1 MTLGR
6 YFLGLLLL
14 GIAVVPLQSASSLWR
29 ARLISSWSG
38 APARL
43 AEIVADLAVMTVVM
57 ELLGAVHLFR
67 AAPVVASLAVI
78 GLAGIWAAR
87 RYDRTHAPVEPS
99 AGAAGTAPL
108 AANAVALVATS
119 VVVAEWSTRVVQAY
133 HLGMTGV
140 DTMWYHMPFAARFA
154 QTGDITALHYVDS
167 QPVTVFFPATSEL
180 FHALGILLM
189 GNDVLSPILNGA
201 WLGLALLAAWC
212 IGRPW
217 QLGPVTLTGCCAL
230 FATPGLVATQP
241 GGAYDDVVG
250 LALLL
255 ATSALLVN
263 AQALQGR
270 PQRVAWAL
278 AAASMGIAVGTKFT
292 FLGTAAALTVGIWF
306 LAPRTRRVSAMAL
319 WLGFL
324 VLTGIFWYGRNL
336 FAVGNP
342 LPSLHLT
349 VGPISLPSP
358 PVATP
363 TSTVFHFLFN
373 GADWR
378 VFFIPGMR
386 ASFGPAW
393 WALLGLSAAGLV
405 LAIVKGDRLLRVLGA
420 VGVASAL
427 VFVFTPQFLVVGNA
441 PVFFEENVRYADA
454 AVILGL
460 VLLPVNPLLARWT
473 RARWVLIGYAG
484 ILLAIQFDPAI
495 WPTSLLG
502 GAFAQPVHGRDLL
515 IGILI
520 GVGFLAL
527 GAALV
532 AFKRQPSRPHVPA
545 LVWVLA
551 GLLVVLVG
559 FPIQQNYLRDRYS
572 GDLFLLGF
580 PVRGPTLKEP
590 VRIALAGSLS
600 FLQYPSYG
608 KTSANYV
615 QYLGVPG
622 PHGAYSLFRSCAQW
636 RAALIEG
643 KYQYV
648 AVTTGVVSRRTDV
661 ESLTPTFMKWTRGSG
676 VQVVKQGVSPW
687 EATGHFGYGVYRI
700 VPGFSVS
707 GCAKSA

>member
-1 MTLGR
+1 MTLSR

-14 GIAVVPLQSASSLWR
+14 GVAVVPLQSASTLWR
-29 ARLISSWSG
+29 ARLIGSWNG

-43 AEIVADLAVMTVVM
+43 AEIIADLAVVTVVM
-57 ELLGAVHLFR
+57 EVLGALHVLR

-78 GLAGIWAAR
+78 GLAGVWAAR
-87 RYDRTHAPVEPS
+87 RHDRTHAPPEASVESP
-99 AGAAGTAPL
+99 GAAPL
-108 AANAVALVATS
+108 AANVVALVATS
-119 VVVAEWSTRVVQAY
+119 VVVAEWGTRIVQAY
-133 HLGMTGV
+133 HLGMIGV

-154 QTGDITALHYVDS
+154 QTGNITALHYVDS

-180 FHALGILLM
+180 FHALGIELL
-189 GNDVLSPILNGA
+189 GNDVLSPILNVA

-217 QLGPVTLTGCCAL
+217 RLGPVTLTGSCAL

-255 ATSALLVN
+255 AAAALLVN

-292 FLGTAAALTVGIWF
+292 FLGTAGALTLGVWF
-306 LAPRTRRVSAMAL
+306 LAPRAKRISAMAL

-324 VLTGIFWYGRNL
+324 FLTGIFWYARNL

-363 TSTVFHFLFN
+363 TSTVSHFLFN
-373 GADWR
+373 WADWR
-378 VFFIPGMR
+378 GFFIPGMR

-405 LAIVKGDRLLRVLGA
+405 LAVLKGDRLLRVFGA
-420 VGVASAL
+420 VGLVSAL
-427 VFVFTPQFLVVGNA
+427 VFVFTPQFLAVGNA
-441 PVFFEENVRYADA
+441 PVYFQENVRYADA

-460 VLLPVNPLLARWT
+460 VLLPVNPLLARWA
-473 RARWVLIGYAG
+473 RARWILIGYAG
-484 ILLAIQFDPAI
+484 ILLAVQFDATI

-502 GAFAQPVHGRDLL
+502 GAFAQPVRGRDLL
-515 IGILI
+515 VGILI
-520 GVGFLAL
+520 GVGFLIL
-527 GAALV
+527 GAGVV
-532 AFKRQPSRPHVPA
+532 AFKRQASGRGLPA
-545 LVWVLA
+545 LAWVLA
-551 GLLVVLVG
+551 GLLVVLIG
-559 FPIQQNYLRDRYS
+559 FPVQQAYLRDRYS

-580 PVRGPTLKEP
+580 PVRGPEVKEP
-590 VRIALAGSLS
+590 VRIALAGNLS

-636 RAALIEG
+636 RSALIEG
-643 KYQYV
+643 GYQYV
-648 AVTTGVVSRRTDV
+648 AITTGVVSRETGVD
-661 ESLTPTFMKWTRGSG
+661 SLTPTLMKWTRGHG
-676 VQVVKQGVSPW
+676 VHVVQQGVLTW
-687 EATGHFGYGVYRI
+687 EGTGHFGYGVYRI
-700 VPGFSVS
+700 DHGFRVS
-707 GCAKSA
+707 GCATSA